1 MKTEITNINYAAR
14 ISVIKTITKHP
25 NADKLFLT
33 TINGDTAITNADYK
47 EGDVVVK
54 FPLECTI
61 NKAFLRKENAFEETI
76 LNEDTEKKGYFN
88 KHGRVRAIK
97 LRGVFCGCYIHP
109 IKEFNDFFGTSFT
122 AEDEGL
128 EFNKLNDI
136 SVAEKYVPNSNKTKG
151 TNLGTKKER
160 RSNIDLIKDGQF
172 RFHWDTSHFGRNL
185 HKIEANDV
193 VSITNKVHGCLPG
206 FQTITMHDGLCKKI
220 KDIKKGD
227 IVKGFDHTTKKV
239 VNTEVLDTYTNGNT
253 DYWIKIK
260 KSCKTHKSGKFKK
273 CLYLTEDHK
282 IFLKDKGYTQAKD
295 CNVGDIMISNYID
308 YEDNAYLKSII
319 TGLLLGD
326 GSVDISNTSYAISFS
341 HKQEHIE
348 YLEYLRYILNNFITE
363 SIDKKISGYGTFMAR
378 SRTKGSQLINKLTN
392 GWLNNGH
399 KIIPNNFTLDPISLS
414 IWYMDDGNL
423 AHTDFQKDRALFAIC
438 RYDDESC
445 NNLEKALTAYGFS
458 NFTFFKS
465 EGYNR
470 LRLNASDAEI
480 LFEDIKH
487 LIPECMQY
495 KLPVSK
501 RGFFKKPEQI
511 TFKKTDHFQY
521 SEITSLEKLH
531 KNKVKK
537 YSTKHDIRTTTSNF
551 FSGDILLHN
560 SSLIVSHVLVNKKL
574 SIVEKIAKFLGAN
587 IKEHE
592 YGIIAASRKV
602 IKSVSN
608 ESLHTHGHYYGE
620 DIWQLASESIKD
632 KVDKGIT
639 LYGEIVGYTPSG
651 SFIQKGYDY
660 GHTPPKECIWDEKYN
675 EWCEGYNYS
684 IFIYRITYTT
694 PDGNVIEFDW
704 NMIKEYCLNK
714 GLKHVEEIYHGKAKD
729 FIENCEENEVSEK
742 IFAKIKQD
750 IEKKC
755 YLCTTG
761 VPMEGY
767 VIRRESRG
775 VDPFKVKSEAFLLY
789 EGKEL
794 DSGEVSLEDEN

>member
-1 MKTEITNINYAAR
+1 MKKEITNINYAAR

-61 NKAFLRKENAFEETI
+61 NKDFLRKENAFEETI

-193 VSITNKVHGCLPG
+193 ISVTNKIHG
-206 FQTITMHDGLCKKI
+206 T
-220 KDIKKGD
+220 
-227 IVKGFDHTTKKV
+227 
-239 VNTEVLDTYTNGNT
+239 
-253 DYWIKIK
+253 
-260 KSCKTHKSGKFKK
+260 
-273 CLYLTEDHK
+273 
-282 IFLKDKGYTQAKD
+282 
-295 CNVGDIMISNYID
+295 
-308 YEDNAYLKSII
+308 
-319 TGLLLGD
+319 
-326 GSVDISNTSYAISFS
+326 SV
-341 HKQEHIE
+341 
-348 YLEYLRYILNNFITE
+348 
-363 SIDKKISGYGTFMAR
+363 
-378 SRTKGSQLINKLTN
+378 
-392 GWLNNGH
+392 
-399 KIIPNNFTLDPISLS
+399 
-414 IWYMDDGNL
+414 
-423 AHTDFQKDRALFAIC
+423 
-438 RYDDESC
+438 
-445 NNLEKALTAYGFS
+445 
-458 NFTFFKS
+458 
-465 EGYNR
+465 
-470 LRLNASDAEI
+470 
-480 LFEDIKH
+480 
-487 LIPECMQY
+487 
-495 KLPVSK
+495 
-501 RGFFKKPEQI
+501 
-511 TFKKTDHFQY
+511 
-521 SEITSLEKLH
+521 
-531 KNKVKK
+531 
-537 YSTKHDIRTTTSNF
+537 
-551 FSGDILLHN
+551 
-560 SSLIVSHVLVNKKL
+560 IVSHILTNRKL

-660 GHTPPKECIWDEKYN
+660 GFVKNEGDGATSFNGKCIPCWDEGRHY
-675 EWCEGYNYS
+675 G